1 MMSVQQDFVR
11 RIGFEL
17 DEFQNKAI
25 AALDQGKSVLVAAP
39 TGSGKTVVARYAI
52 ERALSLGR
60 RTFYTTPLKALSNQK
75 YLEFCDLY
83 GPEQVGLLTGDN
95 VIRPDAKVVVMT
107 TEVLRNMIY
116 ASSAD
121 LSELSYVVLDEV
133 HYLQNPY
140 RGAVW
145 EEVIIHLPLEVDLVC
160 LSATVSNAEEF
171 AEWIGTVRGSTEAI
185 IEEKRPVE
193 LNHFY
198 LIGERRSDSLLMIPT
213 EVNGRVNPEGSRFDG
228 PGVGDFSRRPKRKGR
243 FSTPRRV
250 DVVEQFREW
259 GFLPAIYFIFS
270 RNGCDEA
277 VRQCLYEGV
286 RLTTPTERSLIRE
299 IAESKVQALSDE
311 DLHALGY
318 SEWLEA
324 LESGIASHH
333 AGMVPPFKEIVEACF
348 ERSLAKIV
356 FATET
361 LSLGINMPAK
371 SVIIEKL
378 TKFNGDRH
386 EPLSPGEYTQLAGR
400 AGRRGID
407 EVGYCAVLWSPMVP
421 FSQVASLA
429 TNRSY
434 PLTSSFRP
442 TYNMAANLVEGFSPE
457 TAHHLLNLSFAQ
469 YRSDAEIVHLEAE
482 LSRLHSQQMILEDRA
497 TCELGS
503 ISHYLELGQAI
514 RLGATRKLPVSKR
527 SGTPR
532 DVLAALEELSPG
544 DILALDSEDPEQM
557 TRAAVAWT
565 SRRKNG
571 RIAVGLVD
579 TMGMR
584 HNFLGSDFGFPP
596 EFVGR
601 IPIRAPFDP
610 HSQEFTEQLAR
621 SLKEFN
627 SPDLAMSEPLMATV
641 PSRASVR
648 EVTLKRRERELLEQS
663 LSHCPDFRDHVMA
676 QRQLMRLE
684 DQIFRVK
691 TRIKSS
697 SESLARQFDR
707 VLAILSGRGMLDGWR
722 LTHSGQELARLYHES
737 DLLVILALEN
747 GIFEGVSVPEFAAL
761 LSMFTYESRGPA
773 RYAPVFPNQKVA
785 KLYSKVVQLWG
796 DLVAEESAMSIP
808 LTRETDP
815 GFMAMAFRWAQG
827 GELSQ
832 VMALNVMSAGD
843 FVRNV
848 KQLIDLARQFVS
860 LDVSPAIAAAASG
873 LVDATLRGVVLASSV
888 VGIDLEVDADYERD
902 TE

>member
-1 MMSVQQDFVR
+1 MSVHQDFFKRV
-11 RIGFEL
+11 GFKL

-39 TGSGKTVVARYAI
+39 TGSGKTIVARYAI
-52 ERALSLGR
+52 ERALSQGR

-95 VIRPDAKVVVMT
+95 VIRADARVVVMT

-116 ASSAD
+116 SSSSD
-121 LSELSYVVLDEV
+121 LHKLAYVVLDEV

-171 AEWIGTVRGSTEAI
+171 AEWIGTVRGSTEAV

-193 LNHFY
+193 LNHNY
-198 LIGERRSDSLLMIPT
+198 LIGERRSDTLLMIPT
-213 EVNGRVNPEGSRFDG
+213 EINGKVNPEGSHFDG
-228 PGVGDFSRRPKRKGR
+228 PGAEDFSGRSKRRSR

-250 DVVEQFREW
+250 DVVEEFQDW
-259 GFLPAIYFIFS
+259 GLLPAIYFIFS

-286 RLTTPTERSLIRE
+286 RLTSPAERSVIRE

-311 DLHALGY
+311 DLRALGY
-318 SEWLEA
+318 AEWLEA
-324 LESGIASHH
+324 LEAGIASHH

-348 ERSLAKIV
+348 ERSLAKVV

-371 SVIIEKL
+371 SVVIEKL
-378 TKFNGDRH
+378 AKFNGDRH

-407 EVGYCAVLWSPMVP
+407 DVGYCAVLWSPLVP
-421 FSQVASLA
+421 FSQVAALA

-457 TAHHLLNLSFAQ
+457 SAHHLLNLSFAQ

-482 LSRLHSQQMILEDRA
+482 LSRLHAQQAILHSKA
-497 TCELGS
+497 SCEKGNVAY
-503 ISHYLELGQAI
+503 YLELGQAI
-514 RLGATRKLPVSKR
+514 KSGATARLPAAKK

-532 DVLAALEELSPG
+532 DVLAALEQLSPG
-544 DILALDSEDPEQM
+544 DILALESEDPETL

-579 TMGMR
+579 TLGMR
-584 HNFLGSDFGFPP
+584 HNFSGSDFGYPP
-596 EFVGR
+596 ESVGR

-610 HSQEFTEQLAR
+610 HSQDFNDYLAK
-621 SLKEFN
+621 SLKEFD
-627 SPDLAMSEPLMATV
+627 SPDLAMLEPLMAAA
-641 PSRASVR
+641 PSRVSLR
-648 EVTLKRRERELLEQS
+648 EVTLKRRERELLKAT
-663 LSHCPDFRDHVMA
+663 LSACPDFHDHVIA
-676 QRQLMRLE
+676 QKQLTRLE
-684 DQIFRVK
+684 SQISGVK
-691 TRIKSS
+691 MRIKSS

-707 VLAILSGRGMLDGWR
+707 VLAILTGRGLLDGWH
-722 LTHSGQELARLYHES
+722 LTGSGLKLARLYHET
-737 DLLVILALEN
+737 DLLVVLALVG
-747 GIFEGVSVPEFAAL
+747 GIFDGLTVPEFAAL
-761 LSMFTYESRGPA
+761 LSVFTFESRGPA
-773 RYAPVFPNQKVA
+773 RYVPTFPTQKLM
-785 KLYSKVVQLWG
+785 KLYLGIVQQWG
-796 DLVAEESAMSIP
+796 DLVAEEAAMSIP

-815 GFMAMAFRWAQG
+815 GFMEAAYRWAQG
-827 GELSQ
+827 RELSQ
-832 VMALNVMSAGD
+832 VMPRNGMSAGD

-848 KQLIDLARQFVS
+848 KQLIDLARQIMS
-860 LDVSPAIAAAASG
+860 LDVDPKTAATARG
-873 LVDATLRGVVLASSV
+873 VVDASLRGVVEASSI
-888 VGIDLEVDADYERD
+888 VGIELDIDAD
-902 TE
+902 

>member
-1 MMSVQQDFVR
+1 MSVQKDFVR

-17 DEFQNKAI
+17 DEFQNRAI
-25 AALDQGKSVLVAAP
+25 AALDHGKSVLVAAP

-52 ERALSLGR
+52 EKALSSNL

-75 YLEFCDLY
+75 YLEFSELY
-83 GPEQVGLLTGDN
+83 GSENVGLLTGDN
-95 VIRPDAKVVVMT
+95 VIRPDARVVVMT
-107 TEVLRNMIY
+107 TEVLRNMVY
-116 ASSAD
+116 SSSSD
-121 LSELSYVVLDEV
+121 LSSLAYVVLDEV

-171 AEWIGTVRGSTEAI
+171 AEWIGTVRGATEAI

-193 LNHFY
+193 LRHFY
-198 LIGERRSDSLLMIPT
+198 LIGERRSESLLMIPT

-228 PGVGDFSRRPKRKGR
+228 PAIGDFVRRPRRKSR

-250 DVVEQFREW
+250 DVVDQFREW
-259 GFLPAIYFIFS
+259 GLLPAIYFIFS

-286 RLTTPTERSLIRE
+286 RLTTPTERSMIRE
-299 IAESKVQALSDE
+299 IAESKVQSLSDE
-311 DLHALGY
+311 DLRALGY
-318 SEWLEA
+318 TEWLEA

-371 SVIIEKL
+371 SVVIEKL

-407 EVGYCAVLWSPMVP
+407 DVGYCAVLWAPMIS

-457 TAHHLLNLSFAQ
+457 SAHHLLNLSFAQ

-482 LSRLHSQQMILEDRA
+482 LSKLHNQQSLLQQKA
-497 TCELGS
+497 SCELGS
-503 ISHYLELGQAI
+503 ISHYLDLGKAI
-514 RLGATRKLPVSKR
+514 RLGASPKAPVAKR
-527 SGTPR
+527 SGAPKEVMAT
-532 DVLAALEELSPG
+532 LEQLSPG
-544 DILALDSEDPEQM
+544 DILALESEDPEQM
-557 TRAAVAWT
+557 TRVAVAWT

-584 HNFLGSDFGFPP
+584 HSFSGHDFGYPP
-596 EFVGR
+596 ESVGR
-601 IPIRAPFDP
+601 IPIKAPFDP
-610 HSQEFTEQLAR
+610 HSQEFTEYLAK
-621 SLKEFN
+621 SLKEF
-627 SPDLAMSEPLMATV
+627 SSTDLGMSEPLIATA
-641 PSRASVR
+641 PSRASLR
-648 EVTLKRRERELLEQS
+648 EVTVKRRELELLKRS
-663 LSHCPDFRDHVMA
+663 LARCPDFRDHVIA
-676 QRQLMRLE
+676 QRQLTRLE
-684 DQIFRVK
+684 DQISRLK

-707 VLAILSGRGMLDGWR
+707 VLAILRGRGMLEDWR
-722 LTHSGQELARLYHES
+722 LTASGRRLARLYHES
-737 DLLVILALEN
+737 DLLVILALEH
-747 GIFEGVSVPEFAAL
+747 GIFDGLSVPEFAAL
-761 LSMFTYESRGPA
+761 LSVFTYESRGPA
-773 RYAPVFPNQKVA
+773 RYAPEFPDQKTA
-785 KLYSKVVQLWG
+785 KLYSKIVQLWG
-796 DLVAEESAMSIP
+796 DLVAEEAAMSIP

-815 GFMAMAFRWAQG
+815 GFMEMAYRWAQG
-827 GELSQ
+827 RELAQ

-843 FVRNV
+843 FVRNI
-848 KQLIDLARQFVS
+848 KQLIDFARQFVA
-860 LDVSPAIAAAASG
+860 LDLDPSIVGVANG
-873 LVDATLRGVVLASSV
+873 VVDATLRGVVLASSV
-888 VGIDLEVDADYERD
+888 VGIDLEPDADYERD

>member
-1 MMSVQQDFVR
+1 MSVHHDFVK
-11 RIGFEL
+11 RIGFKL

-39 TGSGKTVVARYAI
+39 TGSGKTIVARYAI
-52 ERALSLGR
+52 ERAISQHR

-83 GPEQVGLLTGDN
+83 GVEQVGLLTGDN
-95 VIRPDAKVVVMT
+95 VIRADARVVVMT

-116 ASSAD
+116 SSSSD
-121 LSELSYVVLDEV
+121 LHELAYVVLDEV

-171 AEWIGTVRGSTEAI
+171 AEWIGTVRGATEAI
-185 IEEKRPVE
+185 IEEKRPVA
-193 LNHFY
+193 LNHNY
-198 LIGERRSDSLLMIPT
+198 LIGERRSDALLMIPT
-213 EVNGRVNPEGSRFDG
+213 EINGRINPEGSRFDG
-228 PGVGDFSRRPKRKGR
+228 PGVEDFTRKPRRKGR

-250 DVVEQFREW
+250 DVVEQFQDW
-259 GFLPAIYFIFS
+259 GLLPAIYFIFS

-286 RLTTPTERSLIRE
+286 RLTTPTERSMIRE

-311 DLHALGY
+311 DLRALGY
-318 SEWLEA
+318 AEWLEA
-324 LESGIASHH
+324 LEAGIASHH

-348 ERSLAKIV
+348 ERSLAKVV

-371 SVIIEKL
+371 SVVIEKL

-407 EVGYCAVLWSPMVP
+407 DVGYCAVLWSPLVP
-421 FSQVASLA
+421 FSQVAALA

-482 LSRLHSQQMILEDRA
+482 LTKLHSQQVILQERA
-497 TCELGS
+497 GCEKGS
-503 ISHYLELGQAI
+503 VARYVELGQAI
-514 RLGATRKLPVSKR
+514 KMGATVKAPGAKK

-532 DVLAALEELSPG
+532 DVLAALEHLSPG

-579 TMGMR
+579 TLGMR
-584 HNFLGSDFGFPP
+584 HNFSGSDFGYPP
-596 EFVGR
+596 ESVGR

-610 HSQEFTEQLAR
+610 HSQDFTDYLAR
-621 SLKEFN
+621 SLKEFD
-627 SPDLAMSEPLMATV
+627 SPDLAMSEPLMATA
-641 PSRASVR
+641 PSRASLR
-648 EVTLKRRERELLEQS
+648 EVTLKRREHELLKGA
-663 LSHCPDFRDHVMA
+663 LSKCPDFRDHIVA
-676 QRQLMRLE
+676 QKQLTRLE
-684 DQIFRVK
+684 SQISGVK

-707 VLAILSGRGMLDGWR
+707 VLAILSGRGLLDGWH
-722 LTHSGQELARLYHES
+722 LTESGTKLARLYHET
-737 DLLVILALEN
+737 DLLVILALEE
-747 GIFEGVSVPEFAAL
+747 GIFDGLSVPEFAAL
-761 LSMFTYESRGPA
+761 LSVFTFEARGPA
-773 RYAPVFPNQKVA
+773 RYVPAFPTQKTA
-785 KLYSKVVQLWG
+785 KLYSRIVHTWG
-796 DLVAEESAMSIP
+796 DLVAEEAAMSIP

-815 GFMAMAFRWAQG
+815 GFMETAYKWAEG
-827 GELSQ
+827 RGLSQ
-832 VMALNVMSAGD
+832 VMPLNIMSAGD

-848 KQLIDLARQFVS
+848 KQLIDLARQIVS
-860 LDVSPAIAAAASG
+860 LDVGPDTALTAG
-873 LVDATLRGVVLASSV
+873 RVVDASLRGIVEASSI
-888 VGIDLEVDADYERD
+888 VGIDLEVNAD
-902 TE
+902 